1 MVKLLTYYNK
11 FADFL
16 KVDSMPVQALAIQAP
31 VKWCFEHIVYIYINI
46 IHYAKI
52 NILIAD

>member
-1 MVKLLTYYNK
+1 MVKVLTYYNK
-11 FADFL
+11 FADFF